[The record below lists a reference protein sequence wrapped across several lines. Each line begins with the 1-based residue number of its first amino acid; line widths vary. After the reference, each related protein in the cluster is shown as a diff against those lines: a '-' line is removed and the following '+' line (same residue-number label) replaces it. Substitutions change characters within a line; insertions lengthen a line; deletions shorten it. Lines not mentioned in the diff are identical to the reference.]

1 MKLIFSSFTLDLGRL
16 CLLGPAGQIRL
27 RPKSFEVLRYLAEHA
42 GQTVT
47 KDELIAAIWPN
58 VTVNEES
65 LTRCISDVRLAV
77 GDDAQCIIKTLP
89 KRGYLLEGPVTR
101 EGKGVD
107 PSPRSPA
114 DLPSIAVLAFA
125 NLSQDP
131 SQDYFCEGIT
141 EDIITELSRFSELL
155 VIARNS
161 SFQYKGRSV
170 DVRQIGSELNARYI
184 LEGSIQ
190 SSDGT
195 VRITAQLIDAAR
207 GTHLWADRFDRKLGD
222 TFSIQDEIARMIS
235 ARLAMHINDAETHR
249 PLVKPTA
256 NWDAYD
262 YFLRGNHMLNRL
274 LTGEPVEELYKA
286 RKLLE
291 RSIELDPAFA
301 RPYAAFARP
310 YAALATSYS
319 VAWINPVNQEHQTNE
334 TLQRAFELARKAVE
348 LGPNEAFGHR
358 ALANVAL
365 FRRDRASCLAAWD
378 RVFALNPN
386 YCDWRYGQC
395 LVLFGK
401 PEEGLAAIQRHIRLD
416 PFFPPQALMT
426 EGLAHFIQRHYEE
439 ALPPFREMVD
449 RAPNFRNGRM
459 LLAAAYGHLGKAHEA
474 RLQIDALLRIEPDCT
489 LKKLSG
495 QRYLQSAQDALHYL
509 DGLRKAGVP
518 EG

>member
-1 MKLIFSSFTLDLGRL
+1 MKLIFSSLTLDLDRL
-16 CLLGPAGQIRL
+16 CLLGPAGQIKL

-47 KDELIAAIWPN
+47 KDELIAAIWPD
-58 VTVNEES
+58 VTVSEES
-65 LTRCISDVRLAV
+65 LTRCVSDVRLAI
-77 GDDAQCIIKTLP
+77 GDDAQSIIKTLP

-101 EGKGVD
+101 DAEGTV

-114 DLPSIAVLAFA
+114 DLPSIAVLAFV

-131 SQDYFCEGIT
+131 NQDYFCEGIT

-190 SSDGT
+190 SSEGT
-195 VRITAQLIDAAR
+195 VRITAQLIDAVR

-222 TFSIQDEIARMIS
+222 TFSIQDEIARVTS
-235 ARLAMHINDAETHR
+235 TKLAIHIYDAEAHR
-249 PLVKPTA
+249 PLAKPTA
-256 NWDAYD
+256 SWEAYD
-262 YFLRGNHMLNRL
+262 YFLRGNHMLNQL
-274 LTGEPVEELYKA
+274 LTGVPIEQLHKA

-301 RPYAAFARP
+301 RPYAA
-310 YAALATSYS
+310 LATSYF
-319 VAWINPVNQEHQTNE
+319 VAWVNPVDQDYQSKEV
-334 TLQRAFELARKAVE
+334 LQRVLELAQKAVE
-348 LGPNEAFGHR
+348 FGPNEPFGHKVM
-358 ALANVAL
+358 ANTAM
-365 FRRDRASCLAAWD
+365 FRRDRAACLAAWD

-395 LVLFGK
+395 LVLLGQ
-401 PEEGLAAIQRHIRLD
+401 PEEGLAAIRRYMRLD
-416 PFFPPQALMT
+416 PFFPPLALMV
-426 EGLAHFIQRHYEE
+426 EGLAYLVQRRYQQ
-439 ALPPFREMVD
+439 ALSPFREMMG
-449 RAPNFRNGRM
+449 RAPDFRNGRL
-459 LLAAAYGHLGKAHEA
+459 LLAATYAHMEETAEA
-474 RLQIDALLRIEPDCT
+474 RRQVEELLRVEPDCSLT
-489 LKKLSG
+489 KLSR
-495 QRYLQSAQDALHYL
+495 QHYFHSAAHGLHML
-509 DGLRKAGVP
+509 DGLRKAGLP

>member
-235 ARLAMHINDAETHR
+235 ARLAMHINDAEAHR

>member
-1 MKLIFSSFTLDLGRL
+1 MKLIFSSLTLDLERL
-16 CLLGPAGQIRL
+16 CLHGPAGQIRL

-42 GQTVT
+42 GRALT
-47 KDELIAAIWPN
+47 KDELIAAIWPD
-58 VTVNEES
+58 VTVSEES
-65 LTRCISDVRLAV
+65 LTRCISDIRLAI
-77 GDDAQCIIKTLP
+77 GDDAQRIIKTLP
-89 KRGYLLEGPVTR
+89 KRGYLLEGPVSR
-101 EGKGVD
+101 DGKGAG
-107 PSPRSPA
+107 PLPRSSADFPA
-114 DLPSIAVLAFA
+114 IAVLAFA
-125 NLSQDP
+125 NLSQDS
-131 SQDYFCEGIT
+131 SQDYFCEGII
-141 EDIITELSRFSELL
+141 EDIITELSRFSGLL

-170 DVRQIGSELNARYI
+170 DVRQIGNELGARYI

-190 SSDGT
+190 SNDGT

-207 GTHLWADRFDRKLGD
+207 GAHLWADRFDRKLGD

-235 ARLAMHINDAETHR
+235 VKLAIHIDDAEAHR
-249 PLVKPTA
+249 PLAKPTA

-262 YFLRGNHMLNRL
+262 YFLRGNHMMKRL
-274 LTGEPVEELYKA
+274 LTGPVEELYEA

-301 RPYAAFARP
+301 RPYAALSTT
-310 YAALATSYS
+310 YTL
-319 VAWINPVNQEHQTNE
+319 AWINPVNHEHQSEE
-334 TLQRAFELARKAVE
+334 TLQRALELARKAVE
-348 LGPNEAFGHR
+348 LGPNEPFGYGV
-358 ALANVAL
+358 LANAAM
-365 FRRDRASCLAAWD
+365 FQRDRAACLAAWD

-401 PEEGLAAIQRHIRLD
+401 PEEGLAALRRYMRLD

-426 EGLAHFIQRHYEE
+426 EGLAHFVQRRYEE
-439 ALPPFREMVD
+439 ALAPFREMVD

-459 LLAAAYGHLGKAHEA
+459 LLAAAYGHLGKTNEA
-474 RLQIDALLRIEPDCT
+474 GPHIAALLRIEPDCT

-495 QRYLQSAQDALHYL
+495 QRYLQSAEGVLHYL
-509 DGLRKAGVP
+509 DGLRKAGLP

>member
-1 MKLIFSSFTLDLGRL
+1 MKLIFSSLTLDLERL
-16 CLLGPAGQIRL
+16 CLLGPAGQIKL

-42 GQTVT
+42 GQTVA
-47 KDELIAAIWPN
+47 KDELIAAIWPD
-58 VTVNEES
+58 VTVTEES
-65 LTRCISDVRLAV
+65 LTRCISDIRLAI
-77 GDDAQCIIKTLP
+77 GDQAQRMIKTLP
-89 KRGYLLEGPVTR
+89 KRGYLLEGPVSH
-101 EGKGVD
+101 EGKAAG
-107 PSPRSPA
+107 PSARLPA
-114 DLPSIAVLAFA
+114 DLPSIAVLAFV
-125 NLSQDP
+125 NLSQDS

-161 SFQYKGRSV
+161 SFQYKGRSI

-190 SSDGT
+190 SNDGT
-195 VRITAQLIDAAR
+195 VRITAQLIDAAN

-235 ARLAMHINDAETHR
+235 IKLAVHIDDAEAHR
-249 PLVKPTA
+249 PLIKPTA
-256 NWDAYD
+256 SWDAYD
-262 YFLRGNHMLNRL
+262 YFLRGNHMMKRL

-301 RPYAAFARP
+301 RPYAILAR
-310 YAALATSYS
+310 SYT
-319 VAWINPVNQEHQTNE
+319 VTWINPVNGEHQGAE
-334 TLQRAFELARKAVE
+334 TLQRAFEFARKAIE
-348 LGPNEAFGHR
+348 LGPNEPFGHGV
-358 ALANVAL
+358 LANAAL
-365 FRRDRASCLAAWD
+365 FQRDRAACLAAWD

-395 LVLFGK
+395 LVLFGE
-401 PEEGLAAIQRHIRLD
+401 PEEGLAALRRYMRLD

-426 EGLAHFIQRHYEE
+426 EGLAHFVQRRYEE

-459 LLAAAYGHLGKAHEA
+459 LLAAAYGHLGRIREA
-474 RLQIDALLRIEPDCT
+474 EPQIEALLRLEPDCT

-495 QRYLQSAQDALHYL
+495 QRYLQSAEDVLHYL

>member
-1 MKLIFSSFTLDLGRL
+1 MKLIFSTLTLDLERL
-16 CLLGPAGQIRL
+16 CLLGPAGQIKL

-47 KDELIAAIWPN
+47 KDELIAAIWPD
-58 VTVNEES
+58 VTVSEES
-65 LTRCISDVRLAV
+65 LTRCVSDIRLAI
-77 GDDAQCIIKTLP
+77 GDQAQRVIKTVP
-89 KRGYLLEGPVTR
+89 KRGYLLEGPVSHDGK
-101 EGKGVD
+101 EGNV
-107 PSPRSPA
+107 PRLPA
-114 DLPSIAVLAFA
+114 GFPSIAVLAFA
-125 NLSQDP
+125 NLSRDP
-131 SQDYFCEGIT
+131 NQDYFCEGIT
-141 EDIITELSRFSELL
+141 EDVITELSRFSELL

-170 DVRQIGSELNARYI
+170 DVRRIGSELDARYI

-235 ARLAMHINDAETHR
+235 ARLAIHIDDAEAHR

-262 YFLRGNHMLNRL
+262 YFLRGNHVLKRV

-291 RSIELDPAFA
+291 RSIELDS
-301 RPYAAFARP
+301 AFARP
-310 YAALATSYS
+310 YAALATSYC
-319 VAWINPVNQEHQTNE
+319 VAWINPVNREHQATE
-334 TLQRAFELARKAVE
+334 TLLRAFEFAQKAVE
-348 LGPNEAFGHR
+348 LGPNEPFGHR
-358 ALANVAL
+358 VLATAAL
-365 FRRDRASCLAAWD
+365 FRRDRAACLAAWD

-386 YCDWRYGQC
+386 YCDWRYGQS
-395 LVLFGK
+395 LVMFGK
-401 PEEGLAAIQRHIRLD
+401 PEEGLAAIRRHMRLD

-426 EGLAHFIQRHYEE
+426 EGLAHFVQRRYEE
-439 ALPPFREMVD
+439 ALPPFCEMVE

-459 LLAAAYGHLGKAHEA
+459 LLAATYAHMGKADEA
-474 RLQIDALLRIEPDCT
+474 GLQTEALLRIEPDCS
-489 LKKLSG
+489 LKKLTE
-495 QRYLQSAQDALHYL
+495 QRYLQSAEDVLHYL

-518 EG
+518 EA

>member
-1 MKLIFSSFTLDLGRL
+1 MKLIFSSLTLDLERL
-16 CLLGPAGQIRL
+16 CLLGPAGQIKL

-58 VTVNEES
+58 VTVSEES
-65 LTRCISDVRLAV
+65 LTRCISDIRLAV
-77 GDDAQCIIKTLP
+77 GDDAQSIIKTVP
-89 KRGYLLEGPVTR
+89 KRGYLLEGPASR
-101 EGKGVD
+101 DGKQPS

-114 DLPSIAVLAFA
+114 DLASIAVLAFA
-125 NLSQDP
+125 NLSRDP
-131 SQDYFCEGIT
+131 NQDYFCEGIT

-170 DVRQIGSELNARYI
+170 DVRQIGGELNARYI

-235 ARLAMHINDAETHR
+235 ARLAMHINNAEAHR

-301 RPYAAFARP
+301 RPYAA
-310 YAALATSYS
+310 LATSYS

-334 TLQRAFELARKAVE
+334 TLQRAFESARKAVE
-348 LGPNEAFGHR
+348 LGPNEPVGHR

-365 FRRDRASCLAAWD
+365 FRRDRAACLAAWD
-378 RVFALNPN
+378 RVFTLNPN
-386 YCDWRYGQC
+386 YCDWRHGLC
-395 LVLFGK
+395 LVNFGK
-401 PEEGLAAIQRHIRLD
+401 PEEGLAAIRRHMRLD
-416 PFFPPQALMT
+416 PFFPPQALMA
-426 EGLAHFIQRHYEE
+426 EGLAHFVQRHYEQ

-495 QRYLQSAQDALHYL
+495 QRYLQSAEDALHYL

>member
-1 MKLIFSSFTLDLGRL
+1 MKLIFSSLTLDLERL

-47 KDELIAAIWPN
+47 KDELIAAIWPD
-58 VTVNEES
+58 VTVTEES
-65 LTRCISDVRLAV
+65 LTRCISDVRLAI
-77 GDDAQCIIKTLP
+77 GDQAQRIIKTLP
-89 KRGYLLEGPVTR
+89 KRGYLLEGPVSR
-101 EGKGVD
+101 DGKGLR
-107 PSPRSPA
+107 PSARSPA
-114 DLPSIAVLAFA
+114 DLASIAVLAFA
-125 NLSQDP
+125 NLSHDP
-131 SQDYFCEGIT
+131 NQDYFCEGIT
-141 EDIITELSRFSELL
+141 EDIITELSRFSQLL

-190 SSDGT
+190 RSEAT

-207 GTHLWADRFDRKLGD
+207 GTHLWADRFDRTLGD
-222 TFSIQDEIARMIS
+222 TFSIQDEISRMIS
-235 ARLAMHINDAETHR
+235 AKLAIHIDDAEAHR

-256 NWDAYD
+256 SWDAYD

-286 RKLLE
+286 RRLLE
-291 RSIELDPAFA
+291 RSIELDPT
-301 RPYAAFARP
+301 FARP

-319 VAWINPVNQEHQTNE
+319 VVWINPVNQEHQTNE
-334 TLQRAFELARKAVE
+334 ALQRTFELARKAVE
-348 LGPNEAFGHR
+348 LGPNEPFGHR
-358 ALANVAL
+358 VLANAAS
-365 FRRDRASCLAAWD
+365 FQRDRAACLAAWD

-386 YCDWRYGQC
+386 YCDWRYSQC
-395 LVLFGK
+395 LVMFGK
-401 PEEGLAAIQRHIRLD
+401 PEEGLAAIRRHMQLD
-416 PFFPPQALMT
+416 PFYPPQALMT
-426 EGLAHFIQRHYEE
+426 EGLAHFVQRHYEQ

-459 LLAAAYGHLGKAHEA
+459 LLAAAYGHLGKSQEA
-474 RLQIDALLRIEPDCT
+474 RLEIEALLRLEPDCS

-495 QRYLQSAQDALHYL
+495 QRYLQSAEDVLHYL

>member
-1 MKLIFSSFTLDLGRL
+1 MKLIFNSLTLDLERL
-16 CLLGPAGQIRL
+16 CLFGPAGEIKL

-42 GQTVT
+42 GQTVA
-47 KDELIAAIWPN
+47 KDELIAAIWPD
-58 VTVNEES
+58 VTVGEES

-77 GDDAQCIIKTLP
+77 GDHAQRIIKTVP
-89 KRGYLLEGPVTR
+89 KRGYLLEGPVSR
-101 EGKGVD
+101 DGVRL
-107 PSPRSPA
+107 SPPLRPPA

-131 SQDYFCEGIT
+131 NQDYFCEGIT

-190 SSDGT
+190 LSDGT
-195 VRITAQLIDAAR
+195 VRITAQLIDAAK

-235 ARLAMHINDAETHR
+235 ATLAIHINDAEAHR

-256 NWDAYD
+256 SWDAYD
-262 YFLRGNHMLNRL
+262 CFLRGNHMLNRL
-274 LTGEPVEELYKA
+274 LTGEPVEELYQA

-301 RPYAAFARP
+301 RPYAA
-310 YAALATSYS
+310 LSTSHS
-319 VAWINPVNQEHQTNE
+319 VTWINPVNQEYQTKE
-334 TLQRAFELARKAVE
+334 TLQRVFELAQKAIE
-348 LGPNEAFGHR
+348 LGSNEAFGYKV
-358 ALANVAL
+358 LANAAM
-365 FRRDRASCLAAWD
+365 FRRDGAACLAAWN

-386 YCDWRYGQC
+386 FCDWRHGQC
-395 LVLFGK
+395 LVLLGQ
-401 PEEGLAAIQRHIRLD
+401 PEEGLVAIRRYMRLD
-416 PFFPPQALMT
+416 PFFPPHALMV
-426 EGLAHFIQRHYEE
+426 EGLAHLVQKRYQQ
-439 ALPPFREMVD
+439 ALLPFREMID
-449 RAPNFRNGRM
+449 RAPDFRNGRVM
-459 LLAAAYGHLGKAHEA
+459 LAATYAHMGETHEA
-474 RLQIDALLRIEPDCT
+474 RRQVEELLRVEPDCS
-489 LKKLSG
+489 LKKLSR
-495 QRYLQSAQDALHYL
+495 QHYFHSAEHGLLML

-518 EG
+518 NE

>member
-1 MKLIFSSFTLDLGRL
+1 MKLIFSSLTLDLERL

-27 RPKSFEVLRYLAEHA
+27 RPKSFEVLRYLVEHA
-42 GQTVT
+42 GQAVT
-47 KDELIAAIWPN
+47 KDELIAAIWPD
-58 VTVNEES
+58 VTVSEES
-65 LTRCISDVRLAV
+65 LTRCISDIRLAI
-77 GDDAQCIIKTLP
+77 GDDAQRIVKTLP
-89 KRGYLLEGPVTR
+89 KRGYLLEGPVSR
-101 EGKGVD
+101 DGKGAG
-107 PSPRSPA
+107 PLPRSSA
-114 DLPSIAVLAFA
+114 DFPSIAVLAFA

-141 EDIITELSRFSELL
+141 EDIITELSRFSELF

-170 DVRQIGSELNARYI
+170 DVRQIGNELGARYI

-190 SSDGT
+190 SNDGI

-235 ARLAMHINDAETHR
+235 VKLAIHIDDAEAHR
-249 PLVKPTA
+249 PLAKPTA

-262 YFLRGNHMLNRL
+262 YFLRGNHMMKRL
-274 LTGEPVEELYKA
+274 LAGPVEELYEA

-301 RPYAAFARP
+301 RPYAA
-310 YAALATSYS
+310 LATTYTLT
-319 VAWINPVNQEHQTNE
+319 WINPVNQEHQSKE

-348 LGPNEAFGHR
+348 LGPNEPFGHGV
-358 ALANVAL
+358 LANAAL
-365 FRRDRASCLAAWD
+365 FQRDRAACLAAWD

-401 PEEGLAAIQRHIRLD
+401 PEEGLAALRRYMRLD

-426 EGLAHFIQRHYEE
+426 EGLAHFVQRRYEE

-459 LLAAAYGHLGKAHEA
+459 LLAAAYGHLGKTHDAGPHIA
-474 RLQIDALLRIEPDCT
+474 ALLRIEPDCT

-495 QRYLQSAQDALHYL
+495 QRYLQSAEDVLHYL
-509 DGLRKAGVP
+509 DGLRKAGLP